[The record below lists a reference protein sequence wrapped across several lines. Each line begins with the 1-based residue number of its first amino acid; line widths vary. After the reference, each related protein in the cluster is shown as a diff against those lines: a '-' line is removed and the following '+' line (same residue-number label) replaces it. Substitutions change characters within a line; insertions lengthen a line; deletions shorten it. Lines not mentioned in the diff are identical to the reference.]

1 MPKVTHLT
9 SAHSPTDTRIFLKEC
24 QSLAELGCETVLVA
38 PHDADEVRN
47 GVQIRSVRSA
57 GGSRLTRMTKT
68 VYRVYKAALCEGAD
82 LYHFHDPELVPV
94 GIALRLRGKKVV
106 YDVHEDL
113 PRQILTKAWIPKGV
127 RRAISI
133 LAQAG
138 EWIAARVLSGLVVVT
153 PAILERFSEQNSVL
167 VQNFP
172 VHREVVRSELPPMS
186 ERPANVAYVGGIR
199 AIRGIREMVEAVGL
213 ASEKSAEQVQMV
225 LAGKFAR
232 EQTEAEVRQMPE
244 WEKVDYR
251 GWVDRDELARLF
263 RRVRAGLVLYHPA
276 PNHVSAQPNK
286 LFEYMAAGLPVIA
299 SDFPL
304 WREIVQDAECG
315 LVVDPLDPEAI
326 AEAIEWIV
334 DHPQLA
340 REMGKRGR
348 DAVLE
353 RYNWETEFER
363 LLSFYQQLLQ

>member
-1 MPKVTHLT
+1 MPKVVHLT

-24 QSLAELGCETVLVA
+24 QSLAEHGYETVLVA
-38 PHDADEVRN
+38 PHDGDEFRN
-47 GVQIRSVRSA
+47 GVQIRAVRA
-57 GGSRLTRMTKT
+57 VEETRLTRMTKT
-68 VYRVYKAALCEGAD
+68 VHRVYKRALREEAD
-82 LYHFHDPELVPV
+82 LYHFHDPELIPA

-113 PRQILTKAWIPKGV
+113 PRQILTKAWIPQGA

-153 PAILERFSEQNSVL
+153 PAILERFSEKNSVL

-213 ASEKSAEQVQMV
+213 ASEQSSVQMV
-225 LAGKFAR
+225 LAGEFAYD
-232 EQTEAEVRQMPE
+232 QTEAEVRQMPG
-244 WEKVDYR
+244 WQSVDYR
-251 GWVDRDELARLF
+251 GWVDRGELGRLF
-263 RRVRAGLVLYHPA
+263 RQVRAGLVLYHPA

-326 AEAIEWIV
+326 AKAIEWIV
-334 DHPQLA
+334 DHPELA

-363 LLSFYQQLLQ
+363 LLSFYQQILQ